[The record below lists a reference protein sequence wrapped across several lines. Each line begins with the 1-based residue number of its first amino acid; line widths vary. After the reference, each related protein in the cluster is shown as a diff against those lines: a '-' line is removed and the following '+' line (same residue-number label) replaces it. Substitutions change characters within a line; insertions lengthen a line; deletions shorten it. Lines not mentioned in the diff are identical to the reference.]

1 MVLKIENA
9 KLMKRISLLVVFS
22 LLIGISA
29 CRKKDGRLS
38 ENEMVNLIA
47 DIEVA
52 EQYIQGNMPN
62 SYENSFRDR
71 AMNDVLRNRGV
82 TKAEFD
88 STMTWY
94 GKNIDEYSNLL
105 GKVEQE
111 LARRSRSVSS
121 SNSEE
126 NRNDYWPYSRYCA
139 YDYHSATNGIRFSTQ
154 VKDLPKGGRVNWK
167 IHFNRSVDGQGILG
181 VVYEDGS
188 TNYGT
193 NQLYSSNG
201 FDMTLQSDSSKIVKK
216 IFGSLILEKNG
227 SGRILADSISLV
239 GLPMDTTK
247 FYEFYSSRR
256 YFKPR
261 RISKKIVIE
270 DSLKV
275 SSDGIEKEK
284 AIPDKHK
291 VDVNIRNGRLL
302 DPKFI
307 NR

>member
-1 MVLKIENA
+1 MNRIAVLI
-9 KLMKRISLLVVFS
+9 VVFS
-22 LLIGISA
+22 LLSGFSA

-38 ENEMVNLIA
+38 EKEMVNLIA

-82 TKAEFD
+82 SKAEFD

-105 GKVEQE
+105 VKVEQE
-111 LARRSRSVSS
+111 LARRSRNVSS
-121 SNSEE
+121 SRAEE
-126 NRNDYWPYSRYCA
+126 NRSDYWPYSRYCA
-139 YDYHSATNGIRFSTQ
+139 YDYHSASNGIRFSTQ
-154 VKDLPKGGRVNWK
+154 VEGLPKGGRINWK
-167 IHFNRSVDGQGILG
+167 IHFNRSVDGQGLLG

-193 NQLYSSNG
+193 NQLYSSNR
-201 FDMTLQSDSSKIVKK
+201 FDMTLQSDSSKVVKK
-216 IFGSLILEKNG
+216 IFGSLILDKTG
-227 SGRILADSISLV
+227 SGRILCDSISLT

-247 FYEFYSSRR
+247 FYEYYSTRR
-256 YFKPR
+256 YFKPQ
-261 RISKKIVIE
+261 RILKKITVE
-270 DSLKV
+270 DSLNV
-275 SSDGIEKEK
+275 SSNDKE
-284 AIPDKHK
+284 ANVGMSENHK

-302 DPKFI
+302 DQKFI
-307 NR
+307 KR